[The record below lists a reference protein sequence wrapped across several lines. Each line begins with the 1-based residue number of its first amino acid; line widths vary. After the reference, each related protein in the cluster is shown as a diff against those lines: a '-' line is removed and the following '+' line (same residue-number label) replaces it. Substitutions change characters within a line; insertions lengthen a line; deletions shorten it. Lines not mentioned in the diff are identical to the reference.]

1 MANEMDSKLLSWID
15 ARTTD
20 KSATCGVV
28 ASGSHTLVRPL
39 LLASLMVNALA
50 GPIIFVIALIHNSSD
65 PIDVITPVYLDGMN
79 A

>member
-1 MANEMDSKLLSWID
+1 MSGYKYAMANEMDSKLLSWID

-50 GPIIFVIALIHNSSD
+50 GDIGQGSRCHSYRAK
-65 PIDVITPVYLDGMN
+65 
-79 A
+79 